1 MLLLIRMIMKNMEGA
16 RAKGQHTAKVPL
28 KLFVQIIYLLP
39 NYTYKIHLW
48 EPLAHIKKTIC
59 LYLSQWRGLSK
70 SQVPAYFQKLLY
82 KTFQGLDCL
91 FEAEIRFC
99 TLRLTAMHINL
110 RQQLKQYMVNVS
122 LSIQIENCKK
132 CSIIGECLK
141 LIERKKA
148 FLNCPR
154 GLAIEVAQTNSRNNR
169 KYAANIVL
177 QELTSTSY
185 FHQKESEQ
193 ILLLYRSMK

>member
-1 MLLLIRMIMKNMEGA
+1 MTEFSKP
-16 RAKGQHTAKVPL
+16 KVDFYVTPYSNDNEKHGRCESKRTTHSESSTEVICSNYL
-28 KLFVQIIYLLP
+28 FTTKLHV
-39 NYTYKIHLW
+39 KIHLW
-48 EPLAHIKKTIC
+48 QPLAHIKKTIC

-141 LIERKKA
+141 LIERKKS
-148 FLNCPR
+148 FFKLPL
-154 GLAIEVAQTNSRNNR
+154 G
-169 KYAANIVL
+169 
-177 QELTSTSY
+177 TSN
-185 FHQKESEQ
+185 
-193 ILLLYRSMK
+193 